1 MRHLRTCLVAIA
13 LLGVSHGAFAQQT
26 QQPLRV
32 AAAPL
37 APCVIDGAD
46 GQMAGFAVDLWA
58 ALADAMDVTW
68 DIDAHPVEMA
78 MQRLAD
84 GQADVVIGCVS
95 VNAGREAL
103 ADFTHPVAPGGLLP
117 VSRRSGNLVPHFS
130 DRSETMLLI
139 LFGIL
144 LCFANLIW
152 WSERGRDA
160 ISDQYLPGVFQALW
174 FSLVTM
180 STVGYGDVTPQRWIG
195 RITASLLIL
204 LGVTA
209 FGVIFGQFAADAT
222 RSVAL
227 HPVERLADLRRYR
240 VATKENTATGEIL
253 AREGVLTEA
262 FPTVADAVDAVERGV
277 ADIAIHDA
285 VAMRHALQT
294 RGDLTDA
301 GPVLARHDLAFAVRQ
316 GSPLREDVNRA
327 LLRLRES
334 GQYGVIRDRWL

>member
-1 MRHLRTCLVAIA
+1 M
-13 LLGVSHGAFAQQT
+13 
-26 QQPLRV
+26 
-32 AAAPL
+32 
-37 APCVIDGAD
+37 
-46 GQMAGFAVDLWA
+46 
-58 ALADAMDVTW
+58 
-68 DIDAHPVEMA
+68 
-78 MQRLAD
+78 
-84 GQADVVIGCVS
+84 
-95 VNAGREAL
+95 
-103 ADFTHPVAPGGLLP
+103 
-117 VSRRSGNLVPHFS
+117 
-130 DRSETMLLI
+130 
-139 LFGIL
+139 
-144 LCFANLIW
+144 
-152 WSERGRDA
+152 
-160 ISDQYLPGVFQALW
+160 
-174 FSLVTM
+174 
-180 STVGYGDVTPQRWIG
+180 
-195 RITASLLIL
+195 
-204 LGVTA
+204 TA

-253 AREGVLTEA
+253 AREGVPTEA

-285 VAMRHALQT
+285 VAMRHVLQT